1 MLAVRRSLNRCK
13 GQVAEC
19 KIVCHD
25 GNHTICIC
33 IARGFNFNLTPTVES
48 SSIKICIAIVR
59 EQQGAII
66 VVGICCTLILC
77 NTASCSSNY
86 NVLIVLCV
94 SNEII
99 EEYLEVLSRNI
110 NPWVAE
116 SIIYAILTRKNV
128 KKLVPYYHFGLI
140 EADPDD
146 NKFVDCA
153 IAANAKYIVS
163 EDHHFDVLQSCS
175 FPKVDVIGL
184 DLFANLLKSKPYIFF
199 EDDTTSRLNE
209 PAVDYNR

>member
-1 MLAVRRSLNRCK
+1 MSN
-13 GQVAEC
+13 
-19 KIVCHD
+19 IVLDTNCLIMAISAKNEYHLVWQSFL
-25 GNHTICIC
+25 
-33 IARGFNFNLTPTVES
+33 RGD
-48 SSIKICIAIVR
+48 
-59 EQQGAII
+59 
-66 VVGICCTLILC
+66 
-77 NTASCSSNY
+77 Y
-86 NVLIVLCV
+86 VLCV

-116 SIIYAILTRKNV
+116 SVIYAILTRKNV

-163 EDHHFDVLQSCS
+163 EDHHFDVLQSCP

-184 DLFANLLKSKPYIFF
+184 DLFTSLLKSKSYIFF
-199 EDDTTSRLNE
+199 EDNTTSHLNE
-209 PAVDYNR
+209 PVVDYNR

>member
-1 MLAVRRSLNRCK
+1 M
-13 GQVAEC
+13 
-19 KIVCHD
+19 
-25 GNHTICIC
+25 
-33 IARGFNFNLTPTVES
+33 
-48 SSIKICIAIVR
+48 
-59 EQQGAII
+59 
-66 VVGICCTLILC
+66 
-77 NTASCSSNY
+77 SN
-86 NVLIVLCV
+86 IVLDTNCLIMAISAKNEYHLVWQSFLRGDYVLYV

-116 SIIYAILTRKNV
+116 SVIYAILTRKNV
-128 KKLVPYYHFGLI
+128 KKLVPYYRFGLI

-163 EDHHFDVLQSCS
+163 EDHHFDVLQSCP

-184 DLFANLLKSKPYIFF
+184 DLFTSLLKSKSYIFF
-199 EDDTTSRLNE
+199 ENNTTSHLNE
-209 PAVDYNR
+209 PVVDYKR

>member
-1 MLAVRRSLNRCK
+1 M
-13 GQVAEC
+13 
-19 KIVCHD
+19 
-25 GNHTICIC
+25 
-33 IARGFNFNLTPTVES
+33 
-48 SSIKICIAIVR
+48 
-59 EQQGAII
+59 
-66 VVGICCTLILC
+66 
-77 NTASCSSNY
+77 SN
-86 NVLIVLCV
+86 IVLDTNCLIMAISAKNEYHLV
-94 SNEII
+94 WQSFLRGDYVLCISNEII

-163 EDHHFDVLQSCS
+163 EDRHFDVLQSCA

-184 DLFANLLKSKPYIFF
+184 DLFASLLKSKPYIFL
-199 EDDTTSRLNE
+199 EKDTSSRLNE
-209 PAVDYNR
+209 PAVDYKR

>member
-1 MLAVRRSLNRCK
+1 MSN
-13 GQVAEC
+13 
-19 KIVCHD
+19 IVLDTNCLIMAISAKNEYHLVWQSFL
-25 GNHTICIC
+25 
-33 IARGFNFNLTPTVES
+33 RGE
-48 SSIKICIAIVR
+48 
-59 EQQGAII
+59 
-66 VVGICCTLILC
+66 
-77 NTASCSSNY
+77 Y
-86 NVLIVLCV
+86 VLCV

>member
-1 MLAVRRSLNRCK
+1 M
-13 GQVAEC
+13 
-19 KIVCHD
+19 
-25 GNHTICIC
+25 
-33 IARGFNFNLTPTVES
+33 
-48 SSIKICIAIVR
+48 
-59 EQQGAII
+59 
-66 VVGICCTLILC
+66 
-77 NTASCSSNY
+77 SN
-86 NVLIVLCV
+86 IVLDTNCLIMAISAKNEYHLV
-94 SNEII
+94 WQSFLRGDYVLCISNEII

-163 EDHHFDVLQSCS
+163 EDRHFDVLQSCS

-184 DLFANLLKSKPYIFF
+184 DLFASLLKSKPYIFL
-199 EDDTTSRLNE
+199 EDDTSSRLNE
-209 PAVDYNR
+209 PAVDYKR

>member
-1 MLAVRRSLNRCK
+1 MPN
-13 GQVAEC
+13 
-19 KIVCHD
+19 IVLDTNCLIMAISAKNDYHLVWQ
-25 GNHTICIC
+25 
-33 IARGFNFNLTPTVES
+33 AFLRGDYT
-48 SSIKICIAIVR
+48 
-59 EQQGAII
+59 
-66 VVGICCTLILC
+66 
-77 NTASCSSNY
+77 
-86 NVLIVLCV
+86 LCV

-163 EDHHFDVLQSCS
+163 EDRHFDVLQSCS

-184 DLFANLLKSKPYIFF
+184 DLFASLLKSKPYIFL
-199 EDDTTSRLNE
+199 EDDTSSRLNE
-209 PAVDYNR
+209 PAVDYKR